1 VAGVTQTRRQ
11 FLAATAA
18 AGAAVGLGACGGG
31 DDEASSGGGEGGGQR
46 TGEITFTTFGSE
58 AETVV
63 VRALIRDFE
72 AANRGARVRLREV
85 PFEEVR
91 ASIDADLE
99 AGNAPD
105 LFRVTYPDFG
115 FYATNGALVDL
126 SGILPGNYGEG
137 FAPGFWQAVQFEGKP
152 HGVPWHTDVSAL
164 VYNREVF
171 ERAGI
176 RNVPDRLEDAWT
188 WEEFLEVSRRLRDR
202 GGERVSAFGM
212 NWQEAGAFRWL
223 NWLYAAGG
231 RMVDDDLSQ
240 ATLEGSAEARRTLEF
255 FQTWF
260 EERLTPRNMTPR
272 GAYPSEVFP
281 SQRLGMISAG
291 DFLLPSFDE
300 TVTRFEYGATFLP
313 RDRGAATDLGG
324 TAIVV
329 TRDSDRPELAGA
341 FAQFMGEE
349 RNQKRF
355 IEATTTLPTRTALV
369 EADLDYEVA
378 ADLMPVF
385 QQQATTLG
393 PELVQASTLPNF
405 TEINSTFVEQLEALT
420 ARGQAPDET
429 LRNLQAGVTEA
440 LQA

>member
-18 AGAAVGLGACGGG
+18 AGAAVAVGACGGG
-31 DDEASSGGGEGGGQR
+31 DEQPSGGGGGGGRQ
-46 TGEITFTTFGSE
+46 TGQITFTTWGSA
-58 AETVV
+58 AEIGVI
-63 VRALIRDFE
+63 RALIRDFE

-91 ASIDADLE
+91 AAIDADLE

-105 LFRVTYPDFG
+105 LFRVTYQDFG

-126 SGILPGNYGEG
+126 SAILPPDYGEG
-137 FAPGFWQAVQFEGKP
+137 FTPGFWQAVQFEDKP

-171 ERAGI
+171 QRAGI
-176 RNVPDRLEDAWT
+176 TSVPDRLEDAWT
-188 WEEFLEVSRRLRDR
+188 WDEFLQVARQVRDR
-202 GGERVSAFGM
+202 GGRRVSAFGM

-231 RMVDDDLSQ
+231 RMVNEDFTQ
-240 ATLEGSAEARRTLEF
+240 ATLEGSPEALRTLEY

-260 EERLTPRNMTPR
+260 EEELTPRNMTPR

-281 SQRLGMISAG
+281 AQRLGMISVG
-291 DFLLPSFDE
+291 DFLLPTFDE
-300 TVTRFEYGATFLP
+300 SITRFEYGATFLP

-324 TAIVV
+324 TAIVA
-329 TRDSDRPELAGA
+329 TRDSDLPELAGA

-349 RNQKRF
+349 RNQRRF
-355 IEATTTLPTRTALV
+355 IEATTTLPTRSALV
-369 EADLDYEVA
+369 EADLAYEVA